1 MNSNAKTQTADGKS
15 KPAMPSDL
23 LIVLGTATF
32 AVLFGAGMMW
42 ALIKEN
48 THPAWFWVILGFS
61 VLMFVILT
69 TAFLP
74 SRESKLADSLGA
86 SSQAGRATGR
96 VVQMRRL
103 STRESTLRETSL
115 SSEERRVG
123 KECVR
128 TYRSRW
134 STSHEKKQKKRKTT

>member
-32 AVLFGAGMMW
+32 AVMFGAGMMW

-74 SRESKLADSLGA
+74 SRESKFADSFGA
-86 SSQAGRATGR
+86 SSQAGSATGR
-96 VVQMRRL
+96 VVQIRRL
-103 STRESTLRETSL
+103 RTRERTILEHHTTFSFSL
-115 SSEERRVG
+115 
-123 KECVR
+123 
-128 TYRSRW
+128 
-134 STSHEKKQKKRKTT
+134 